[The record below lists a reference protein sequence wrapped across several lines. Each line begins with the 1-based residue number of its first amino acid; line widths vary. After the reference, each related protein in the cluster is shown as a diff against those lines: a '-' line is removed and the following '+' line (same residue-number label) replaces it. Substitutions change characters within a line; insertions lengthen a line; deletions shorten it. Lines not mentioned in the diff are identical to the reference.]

1 MLYMCIYISPYLFFS
16 LIFNEDNITGVFA
29 VTCAIVN
36 NNTHEN
42 IQANTHTKD
51 KYFPRLEFVCE

>member
-1 MLYMCIYISPYLFFS
+1 MLYMCIYIPFS
-16 LIFNEDNITGVFA
+16 LFLYYISEDNITGAFA

-42 IQANTHTKD
+42 IQANTHTKN
-51 KYFPRLEFVCE
+51 KHFPRLEFVCE